1 MKWILILTFMSGY
14 NSTETVQ
21 VKTLSGFASQAECQR
36 AARQVKAT
44 VGAQLFDKLQNTRVE
59 AACVQVPAG
68 VVVD

>member
-1 MKWILILTFMSGY
+1 MSGY
-14 NSTETVQ
+14 NGSETTY

-44 VGAQLFDKLQNTRVE
+44 VGKQVIDKHQYSRVD
-59 AACVQVPAG
+59 AACIQVPAD